1 MTRFVR
7 YSSADGPRFGLVDA
21 DGVRGIEGHP
31 FGTWRD
37 TGEQV
42 PLDRLRLLAP
52 MIPTKVVAVGKNYA
66 DHAAEMGGDL
76 PSSPLLFLKPTSA
89 IVGPGD
95 PIQVPTELT
104 DEVHHEAEVGVVLSR
119 QLSRATPE
127 EAAEAIL
134 GVTAANDV
142 TARDLQRAEPQWTRG
157 KGMDTFLPLGPAIA
171 TDVDLGN
178 LRVVARV
185 NGEVRQDGTTA
196 DLVFDVP
203 TLLSFISQSITLLP
217 TDLVLT
223 GTPAGVGPIVPGD
236 TVEVE
241 VDGVGSLVNPVIARP
256 PRRGD
261 RGAPT

>member
-7 YSSADGPRFGLVDA
+7 HATPEGPRFGVVDEA
-21 DGVRGIEGHP
+21 GVRAIDGHP
-31 FGTWRD
+31 FGDWHD

-42 PLDRLRLLAP
+42 PLDTLRLLAP

-66 DHAAEMGGDL
+66 DHATEMGGDV
-76 PSSPLLFLKPTSA
+76 PEQPLLFLKPTSA

-95 PIQVPTELT
+95 PIRIPTDLT
-104 DEVHHEAEVGVVLSR
+104 SEVHHEAEVAVVVSR
-119 QLSRATPE
+119 QLSRATPA

-157 KGMDTFLPLGPAIA
+157 KGMDTFLPLGPTIA
-171 TDVDLGN
+171 TGLDVAD

-196 DLVFDVP
+196 DLVFDIP
-203 TLLSFISQSITLLP
+203 TLLSFISQAITLLP
-217 TDLVLT
+217 TDIVLT

-256 PRRGD
+256 ERVG
-261 RGAPT
+261 

>member
-7 YSSADGPRFGLVDA
+7 YASPDGPRFGVVD
-21 DGVRGIEGHP
+21 DTGVRAIDGHP
-31 FGTWRD
+31 FGDWDD
-37 TGEQV
+37 TGLQV
-42 PLDRLRLLAP
+42 PLDTLRLLAP
-52 MIPTKVVAVGKNYA
+52 MIPTKVVAVGRNYA

-76 PSSPLLFLKPTSA
+76 PQQPLLFFKPTSA

-95 PIQVPTELT
+95 PIQIPTDLT
-104 DEVHHEAEVGVVLSR
+104 DEVHHEAEVAVVVSR
-119 QLSRATPE
+119 QLSRATPD

-142 TARDLQRAEPQWTRG
+142 TARDLQRAEPQWARG

-171 TDVDLGN
+171 TDVNLSD
-178 LRVVARV
+178 LRVVGRV
-185 NGEVRQDGTTA
+185 NGDVRQDGTTA
-196 DLVFDVP
+196 DLVFDVA
-203 TLLSFISQSITLLP
+203 TLLSFISQAITLLP
-217 TDLVLT
+217 TDVVLT

-256 PRRGD
+256 ARG
-261 RGAPT
+261 G

>member
-7 YSSADGPRFGLVDA
+7 YAMPDGPRFGVVDET
-21 DGVRGIEGHP
+21 GVRAIDGHP
-31 FGTWRD
+31 FGNWTD

-42 PLDRLRLLAP
+42 ALDTLRLLAP
-52 MIPTKVVAVGKNYA
+52 MIPTKVIAVGRNYA

-76 PSSPLLFLKPTSA
+76 PEQPLLFFKPTSA

-95 PIQVPTELT
+95 PVRIPTDLT
-104 DEVHHEAEVGVVLSR
+104 SEVHHEAEVAVVVSR
-119 QLSRATPE
+119 QLSRATPA
-127 EAAEAIL
+127 EAAEAVL

-157 KGMDTFLPLGPAIA
+157 KGIDTFLPLGPAIA
-171 TDVDLGN
+171 TGLDLDD

-203 TLLSFISQSITLLP
+203 TLLSFISQAITLLP
-217 TDLVLT
+217 TDIVLT

-256 PRRGD
+256 E
-261 RGAPT
+261 RGA

>member
-7 YSSADGPRFGLVDA
+7 YATTEGPRFGVVDEA
-21 DGVRGIEGHP
+21 GVRAIDGHP
-31 FGTWRD
+31 FGGWTD
-37 TGEQV
+37 TGQQV
-42 PLDRLRLLAP
+42 PLDTLKLLAP
-52 MIPTKVVAVGKNYA
+52 IIPTKVVAVGRNYA

-76 PSSPLLFLKPTSA
+76 PAKPLLFFKPTSA

-95 PIQVPTELT
+95 PVQIPTEVT
-104 DEVHHEAEVGVVLSR
+104 EEVHHEAEVAVVVSR
-119 QLSRATPE
+119 QLSRATPA
-127 EAAEAIL
+127 EAAEAVL
-134 GVTAANDV
+134 GVTGANDV

-171 TDVDLGN
+171 TDVDLSD

-203 TLLSFISQSITLLP
+203 TLLSFISQAITLLP

-256 PRRGD
+256 ARES
-261 RGAPT
+261 